1 MFDEKTLLI
10 AHMAAVRARLLRDMI
25 GIEELPLSSGWI
37 YGDWT
42 AANLLAHLG
51 EYDNCHAHM
60 VRDALA
66 GRIAETGVDY
76 TDIRDH
82 LLKER
87 VGTWSLEQS
96 VDYFMKARTHFVDA
110 LREVPTDQLKKKH
123 RFSWKF
129 GDKTG
134 RSQGTISTWAQ
145 WRYTH
150 DVGHMDDLRQWYKR
164 LPKTE
169 AIGSQIILLA
179 ALEAARDD
187 FYASAELVPI
197 KERETR
203 PVCGHWTLKDVLGHL
218 ADWDAFYL
226 NTFYVMIGE
235 PTTDLGWQDEDDS
248 DALNEKLVK
257 ARANQSFEQV
267 WQESQSA
274 RSNLLTELRL
284 ISDEMLGDPYGGDD
298 SPYPTPYHCFWSALE
313 HYLDHAAVIRRE
325 LKVPFPKNLLTF
337 KGPYTD

>member
-1 MFDEKTLLI
+1 MFDEKSLLI
-10 AHMAAVRARLLRDMI
+10 ARMAAVRAHLLHDLI
-25 GIEELPLSSGWI
+25 GIEELPLTTSWI

-51 EYDNCHAHM
+51 EYDNCHTHM
-60 VRDALA
+60 VRDACA

-87 VGTWSLEQS
+87 VGPWSLEKS

-110 LREVPTDQLKKKH
+110 LREVPADQLRKKH
-123 RFSWKF
+123 YFKWKF
-129 GDKTG
+129 GDKNG

-150 DVGHMDDLRQWYKR
+150 DVGHMEDLHEWSKQ

-169 AIGSQIILLA
+169 GIGSQIILLA

-203 PVCGHWTLKDVLGHL
+203 PVCGTWTLKDVLGHL
-218 ADWDAFYL
+218 ADVDGYYLNAFYA
-226 NTFYVMIGE
+226 MIGE
-235 PTTDLGWQDEDDS
+235 PTIDLGWQDEPDD
-248 DALNEKLVK
+248 DATNAKLVK
-257 ARANQSFEQV
+257 MRAGQSFEQV
-267 WQESQSA
+267 WEDCQTA

-298 SPYPTPYHCFWSALE
+298 SRYPTPYHCFWSALE
-313 HYLDHAAVIRRE
+313 HYLDHATVIRRE
-325 LKVPFPKNLLTF
+325 LKLKFPKNLLTI
-337 KGPYTD
+337 KGPYID

>member
-10 AHMAAVRARLLRDMI
+10 ARMAAVRARLLRDLI
-25 GIEELPLSSGWI
+25 GIEELPLTTGWI

-60 VRDALA
+60 VRDALS

-110 LREVPTDQLKKKH
+110 LREVPADQLKKKH
-123 RFSWKF
+123 RFKWKF

-134 RSQGTISTWAQ
+134 SSQGSISTWAQ

-164 LPKTE
+164 LPKSE
-169 AIGSQIILLA
+169 GIGSQVILLA

-187 FYASAELVPI
+187 FYASAELVPP

-218 ADWDAFYL
+218 ADVDAIYLNAFYA
-226 NTFYVMIGE
+226 MIGE
-235 PTTDLGWQDEDDS
+235 PTIELGWQDEEDEDTI
-248 DALNEKLVK
+248 NEKMVK

-267 WQESQSA
+267 WEECQSA

-284 ISDEMLGDPYGGDD
+284 ISDEMLGDPYGGDG

-325 LKVPFPKNLLTF
+325 LKAPFPKNLLTF